1 MTSLPESPR
10 RSFEG
15 FGFGEKIELT
25 GRFVSTDA
33 STSITANVFHNS
45 PSNTDFDLFGVGRLI
60 FVLHV
65 LNRFT
70 KLRVAHVMTD
80 IAAAST
86 NDVIVEDIVNVVAN
100 LAVGGSFG
108 ST

>member
-45 PSNTDFDLFGVGRLI
+45 PSNTDFDLFRLGRLI
-60 FVLHV
+60 FVLHAFDRV
-65 LNRFT
+65 A
-70 KLRVAHVMTD
+70 KLSVAHVVTD
-80 IAAAST
+80 VTAAST
-86 NDVIVEDIVNVVAN
+86 NDVIVEDTVNVVAN